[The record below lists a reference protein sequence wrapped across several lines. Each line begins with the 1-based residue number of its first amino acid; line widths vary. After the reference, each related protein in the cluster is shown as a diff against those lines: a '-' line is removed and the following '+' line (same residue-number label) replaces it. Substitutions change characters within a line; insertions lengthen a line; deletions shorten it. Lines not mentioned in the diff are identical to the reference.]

1 MKPRLYILTLLLFS
15 LVISSCS
22 SSRNKADLEK
32 LEKFWNRFTEAV
44 RTNDTATLAA
54 LCEFPMGNT
63 LEDVGEEAISRP
75 EFFNYYYPTFFQ
87 DSEWRRMLLDAEIDD
102 LAPEGKGRV
111 LYLVTSSRAEGEVYE
126 SGLLM
131 FFRRLEDGSYRLSA
145 ISYTG

>member
-54 LCEFPMGNT
+54 LCEFPMDPDGH
-63 LEDVGEEAISRP
+63 I
-75 EFFNYYYPTFFQ
+75 
-87 DSEWRRMLLDAEIDD
+87 W
-102 LAPEGKGRV
+102 
-111 LYLVTSSRAEGEVYE
+111 EVVWMDP
-126 SGLLM
+126 S
-131 FFRRLEDGSYRLSA
+131 FA
-145 ISYTG
+145 Q